1 MAPEPG
7 ETMNGNPPASSGRQ
21 HIPGS
26 PQLATDLQVQFQRG
40 GADLVLDLG
49 ADLQRHIQAAGFAVR
64 STGGQHDWPPT
75 AAATSTGRPGPP
87 PT

>member
-7 ETMNGNPPASSGRQ
+7 ETVNGNPPQAWAATN
-21 HIPGS
+21 IPGS
-26 PQLATDLQVQFQRG
+26 PQLATHLQVQFQRG
-40 GADLVLDLG
+40 EADLVVDLG
-49 ADLQRHIQAAGFAVR
+49 PDLQRYIQAAGFAVR